1 MPLVSTIALFLLKR
15 TRLGEEGAK
24 ALAWIITI
32 IGIVLI
38 ALAGW
43 QIVKA
48 IAVDDYK
55 TEQRAKSAEQALERT
70 NKADAADADLEARDD
85 AATEELEEGARNA
98 ASSDPAGAGKPV
110 GPVTRSVVDS
120 LRDQRFTPAR
130 N

>member
-1 MPLVSTIALFLLKR
+1 MPLVSTIAMFLLKR
-15 TRLGEEGAK
+15 TRLGEAGAK
-24 ALAWIITI
+24 ALAWVITI
-32 IGIVLI
+32 IGAVL
-38 ALAGW
+38 LATAAW

-48 IAVDDYK
+48 VVIHDYK
-55 TEQRAKSAEQALERT
+55 AEQRAKVAEKALEQT
-70 NKADAADADLEARDD
+70 NKADAADADLEARDQ